1 MLNLIKKLIFDD
13 RVLNEMEIQS
23 TSIDTRGFQNLIEVV
38 CSVYWNLDLAGPSF
52 SSFGEGNAGPET
64 SPCHFLLLS
73 LVALWGGDS
82 GEGKDCRRRRS
93 HIPIPYYYLN
103 TSLFNIHYII
113 ELQKESSAND
123 SFDLFRG
130 LFLHNK
136 FAIQE
141 VRNCCFYE

>member
-23 TSIDTRGFQNLIEVV
+23 TSIDTRGFQKLIEVV

-73 LVALWGGDS
+73 LVALWGRG
-82 GEGKDCRRRRS
+82 
-93 HIPIPYYYLN
+93 
-103 TSLFNIHYII
+103 
-113 ELQKESSAND
+113 
-123 SFDLFRG
+123 FRG
-130 LFLHNK
+130 REGLPPEKIPHPYSLLLLEY
-136 FAIQE
+136 ISL
-141 VRNCCFYE
+141 